1 MTVIWQDDRT
11 GWSLLA
17 PTGLG
22 VFWLTYSGRPQRVV
36 TVCIG
41 SLKTVVCEA
50 ARDVRPATPTA
61 VPISLLGEVGSH
73 DT

>member
-22 VFWLTYSGRPQRVV
+22 VFWLTYAGRPQRVV

-41 SLKTVVCEA
+41 SLKNG
-50 ARDVRPATPTA
+50 R
-61 VPISLLGEVGSH
+61 L
-73 DT
+73 